1 MCIFTVQY
9 RSYTINS
16 HRNPHNLA
24 SRMLWWVSELSVLTP
39 PSICL
44 FKGSKQA
51 KKERLAEP
59 LHSTVEMTGKAKI
72 CYSNSTQACYK
83 SHKSPSPRSGLSHAS
98 GGGKL
103 AWLRPERLW
112 RRLIDHRSLAW
123 RIYYRNHKAALKEN
137 LPTFCIF
144 SSFVVRFNKS

>member
-1 MCIFTVQY
+1 MHLQNLQNDVFRTGYNKKTTQRYPSLYEVCALLRLFMCIITVQY

-24 SRMLWWVSELSVLTP
+24 SRRLWWVSELSVLTP

-83 SHKSPSPRSGLSHAS
+83 SHKSPSPARAWVTQAGVGSLRDFGPSGCE
-98 GGGKL
+98 G
-103 AWLRPERLW
+103 
-112 RRLIDHRSLAW
+112 D
-123 RIYYRNHKAALKEN
+123 
-137 LPTFCIF
+137 
-144 SSFVVRFNKS
+144 